1 MINVRTQVDIA
12 RPAAEVFAFV
22 SDQTNAPHW
31 QEGLHEVRRTTHGP
45 IGVGSEHVFI
55 RVFAGRLIESSNRF
69 VAYDESGL
77 FVEFEIP
84 SGPITGVA
92 SYRVEPTGVDTCR
105 VTGAVRFRVSG
116 VMRLATP
123 LLSYVMKR
131 DSERDDRRL
140 KSLLEARNRTHST

>member
-1 MINVRTQVDIA
+1 MIDVQTKIDIA

-22 SDQTNAPHW
+22 SDQTNAPRW
-31 QEGLHEVRRTTHGP
+31 QQGLHEVRRTTDGP

-55 RVFAGRLIESSNRF
+55 RVFGGRRIESWNRF
-69 VAYDESGL
+69 VAYDEVNM

-92 SYRVEPTGVDTCR
+92 SYRVEPTEGDTCR
-105 VTGAVRFRVSG
+105 VTGAVRFQVSG

-131 DSERDDRRL
+131 DFERDDRRL
-140 KSLLEARNRTHST
+140 KSLLEAQDRTH